1 LKLKICL
8 GLFVLAAVF
17 AVQSTTPLSAA
28 AHFDTVIYTAAPS
41 YLPLA
46 WMKAEERFP
55 DGAELYIKTSAD
67 TRKLFP
73 QFAASADANVS
84 FDGSKIL
91 FAAKKQKSDPWQ
103 IWEASFADLAPVLII
118 SSANDAIRPYYL
130 PGDRL
135 VFSTRQNGRFVLI
148 NASADGNDQ
157 RQISFAAENVI
168 ASDVLRDGRILVNSA
183 YPGQNESSPEIY
195 ALYSDGSGF
204 ESIRCDHM
212 PSRYFGRELE
222 SGNIVFTH
230 GEKLAMFS
238 SPLAT
243 ETTARI
249 PIGANWGEIAETA
262 SRDWIV
268 AAKVNGK
275 YVLRFWKPGSSA
287 TSVFVSMQAENI
299 IQPIVK
305 RPRKV
310 PKIHPSALHDWNFAN
325 LLALN
330 VYTSKV
336 PLVRGSVAGVRVYSK
351 GTDGVAKLLGYSA
364 VETDGSFFV
373 RVPGDTSIQFE
384 LVDVKGTSLQREKGW
399 FWSRSGEQRI
409 CVGCHAGP
417 EHAPENAVPMVLE
430 KSTEPVDL
438 TQGFSKQMGEQ

>member
-1 LKLKICL
+1 
-8 GLFVLAAVF
+8 
-17 AVQSTTPLSAA
+17 
-28 AHFDTVIYTAAPS
+28 
-41 YLPLA
+41 
-46 WMKAEERFP
+46 
-55 DGAELYIKTSAD
+55 
-67 TRKLFP
+67 
-73 QFAASADANVS
+73 
-84 FDGSKIL
+84 
-91 FAAKKQKSDPWQ
+91 
-103 IWEASFADLAPVLII
+103 
-118 SSANDAIRPYYL
+118 
-130 PGDRL
+130 
-135 VFSTRQNGRFVLI
+135 
-148 NASADGNDQ
+148 
-157 RQISFAAENVI
+157 
-168 ASDVLRDGRILVNSA
+168 VLRDGRILVNSA
-183 YPGQNESSPEIY
+183 DPGQNESSPEIY

-249 PIGANWGEIAETA
+249 PIGAIWGEIAETA